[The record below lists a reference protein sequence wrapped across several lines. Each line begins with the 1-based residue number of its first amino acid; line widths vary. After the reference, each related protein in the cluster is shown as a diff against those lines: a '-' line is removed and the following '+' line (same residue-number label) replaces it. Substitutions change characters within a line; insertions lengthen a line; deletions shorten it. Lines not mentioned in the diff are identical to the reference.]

1 MADLDT
7 IDLKLLRLLRDDGR
21 MSVASMAERCS
32 ISRANAYSRVDRLR
46 ESGTIRGFS
55 ARVDPEKI
63 GLDIGAVVLLSFQQG
78 DWKKFRE
85 TLAEMPEVEYCA
97 LTTGPYDALIMVRM
111 ADMHGLREFI
121 LERIQSLPF
130 VRNSETIFVL
140 EEVVHRPFVLP

>member
-1 MADLDT
+1 MADLDPV
-7 IDLKLLRLLRDDGR
+7 DRKLLRLLRDDGR
-21 MSVASMAERCS
+21 MSVASLAERCS
-32 ISRANAYSRVDRLR
+32 ISRANAYSRLDRLR
-46 ESGTIRGFS
+46 ASGTIRGFS

-78 DWKKFRE
+78 DWKKFRV
-85 TLAEMPEVEYCA
+85 TLAEMAEVEYCA

-130 VRNSETIFVL
+130 VRNSETIFIL